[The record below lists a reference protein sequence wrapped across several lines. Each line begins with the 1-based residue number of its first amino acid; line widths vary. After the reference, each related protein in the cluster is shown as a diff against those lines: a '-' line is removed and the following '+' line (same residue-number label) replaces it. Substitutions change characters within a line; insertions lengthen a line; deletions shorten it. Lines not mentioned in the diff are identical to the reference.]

1 QQQQQNLCQ
10 LRNIEALEPYDVVQA
25 EAGVT
30 EFWDANDQQF
40 QCAGVD
46 FIRHRIQ
53 PGGLM
58 LPSYVNTPL
67 LSLIERE
74 TYESSQV
81 QQQQFSGQG
90 QRRGQQSVQT
100 DRHQKVDNLNKGDV
114 VAIPVG
120 AAHWIYND
128 GQEELVVVVFFHCVK
143 FFYL

>member
-1 QQQQQNLCQ
+1 MASKASLLILFSFLLVSTSFARQQQHQQQQQNLCQ

-67 LSLIERE
+67 LSLIER
-74 TYESSQV
+74 
-81 QQQQFSGQG
+81 G
-90 QRRGQQSVQT
+90 
-100 DRHQKVDNLNKGDV
+100 
-114 VAIPVG
+114 I
-120 AAHWIYND
+120 
-128 GQEELVVVVFFHCVK
+128 
-143 FFYL
+143 

>member
-1 QQQQQNLCQ
+1 MATKASLLIAFSILLVSTSFARQQQHQQQQQNLCQ

-30 EFWDANDQQF
+30 EFWNANDQQF

-67 LSLIERE
+67 LSFIER
-74 TYESSQV
+74 
-81 QQQQFSGQG
+81 G
-90 QRRGQQSVQT
+90 
-100 DRHQKVDNLNKGDV
+100 
-114 VAIPVG
+114 
-120 AAHWIYND
+120 IYNYTHAFK
-128 GQEELVVVVFFHCVK
+128 L
-143 FFYL
+143 L